1 LRVQNGIPVKK
12 IIYTIGTST
21 RRLKEFV
28 DALKYYGM
36 ERIIDVRHF
45 PTSSRFPHFKRERL
59 NRSLPRKGID
69 YIFLGEKLG
78 GYRPG
83 GYEAHM
89 KTAEFEEGLGEMEKV
104 AGEKVSA
111 FFCAEKLFWRCHRR
125 FIADALVKKGWE
137 VHHIIEKGRQYK
149 HK

>member
-1 LRVQNGIPVKK
+1 MKK

-21 RRLKEFV
+21 RRLKEFIET
-28 DALKYYGM
+28 LKYYEV
-36 ERIIDVRHF
+36 ERAIDVRHF
-45 PTSSRFPHFKRERL
+45 PTSSRFPHFKKERL
-59 NRSLPRKGID
+59 NRSLPGKGID

-78 GYRPG
+78 GFRTG
-83 GYEAHM
+83 GYEAYM
-89 KTAEFEEGLGEMEKV
+89 KTVEFKEGLRDLEKV

-137 VHHIIEKGRQYK
+137 VYHVIEKGRVMK
-149 HK
+149 GRV